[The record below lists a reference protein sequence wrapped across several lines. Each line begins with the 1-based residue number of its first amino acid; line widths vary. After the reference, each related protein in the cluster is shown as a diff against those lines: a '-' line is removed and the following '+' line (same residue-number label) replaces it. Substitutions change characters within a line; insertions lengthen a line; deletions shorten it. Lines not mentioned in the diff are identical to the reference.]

1 MKKRVDVVQVLK
13 RVILT
18 CIRRNVA
25 SYIGAPERAVKLIQ
39 LKSMLLDAKTWDL
52 FPFKPVDDRNF
63 NKRTSRYQTL
73 MLGSLKDIKSAA
85 VEFIRKFEIRSDTND
100 KDSLFGSRMWAS
112 SSLDSGY
119 VFIRFRVYS
128 NGVELEES
136 KSEVHSFESA
146 MSLVYEKFVDEFVTE
161 DVFNDPY
168 IQDEFEKLLKGKPTV
183 WSEPLE
189 IRG

>member
-1 MKKRVDVVQVLK
+1 MKKSVDMVTMLK
-13 RVILT
+13 SIILT
-18 CIRRNVA
+18 CIKRNVA
-25 SYIGAPERAVKLIQ
+25 SYIGAPERAVKLIPAN
-39 LKSMLLDAKTWDL
+39 SMLLDAKTWDL
-52 FPFKPVDDRNF
+52 FPFKPLDDRNF

-100 KDSLFGSRMWAS
+100 KDSLFGSRPWGDTMFS
-112 SSLDSGY
+112 HY
-119 VFIRFRVYS
+119 EFIRFRVYS

-136 KSEVHSFESA
+136 KNEKHSFESA